1 MPQSF
6 QCPKSELRSSVD
18 VRPPWT
24 AEPRAPPNSPKNAS
38 AVLGCHGASALF
50 HLLPPHALLAAVEA
64 AFPQEVS
71 SEPSRKETTVDV
83 SMEEEE
89 KQLRLEEEELHEEHL
104 QLLER
109 LGQLQAEA
117 LSTQD
122 EEVVRERFRRVTSE
136 LQELSK
142 RQRSQEQRAWRH
154 RVRRHSTSW
163 PSRTA
168 LEMEDH
174 LSRAH
179 DIFNFWFFEMRDR
192 VNSALRHFQ
201 SSETLQ
207 RIPEERAIDISVVS
221 APKLIKPTQVDRG
234 SRCEKFV

>member
-1 MPQSF
+1 
-6 QCPKSELRSSVD
+6 
-18 VRPPWT
+18 
-24 AEPRAPPNSPKNAS
+24 
-38 AVLGCHGASALF
+38 
-50 HLLPPHALLAAVEA
+50 LLAAVEA

-221 APKLIKPTQVDRG
+221 APKHIKPTQVDRG